1 MRVRTVRW
9 LVAAYM
15 VLFLSLTTWPGVS
28 VINSVTPLVLGL
40 PFNLFC
46 IAVLIVG
53 GLCILAALYASER
66 RSND

>member
-1 MRVRTVRW
+1 
-9 LVAAYM
+9 M

-40 PFNLFC
+40 PFNLFG